1 MSESKKPGLQPLA
14 DAQPAF
20 VLVRPQLGEN
30 IGAAARA
37 MLNFSLGR
45 MRIVDPRDG
54 WPNAGAVKM
63 ASGAGR
69 LLDEAELYP
78 DVGSAVADCN
88 YVYATTARNRDLHLP
103 IYSPSEAALDGRQR
117 IETGHKVAFL
127 FGPERA
133 GLDNDDLAFAQA
145 IVSVPTNPEFS
156 SLNLAQC
163 VLLLAYEWLR
173 MRSESDPP
181 DSDAPRS
188 RLPLANSK
196 AKEVLAQHYVG
207 DLEEAGFFWPES
219 KADGMRKN
227 LQRLLLRLD
236 LTEPEV
242 RTLHG
247 VRKALKRGPGG
258 GKG

>member
-1 MSESKKPGLQPLA
+1 MSESKHSDLQPTA

-20 VLVRPQLGEN
+20 ILVRPQLGEN

-37 MLNFSLGR
+37 MFNFSLDR

-54 WPNAGAVKM
+54 WPNASAVKM

-69 LLDEAELYP
+69 VLDNAELYP

-88 YVYATTARNRDLHLP
+88 YVYATTARNRDLNLP
-103 IYSPSEAALDGRQR
+103 THSPSEAALDGRHR
-117 IETGHKVAFL
+117 IESGHKLAFL

-133 GLDNDDLAFAQA
+133 GLNNDDLAFAQA
-145 IVSVPTNPEFS
+145 MISVPTNPEFS

-163 VLLLAYEWLR
+163 VLLSAYEWLR
-173 MRSESDPP
+173 ARSDPS
-181 DSDAPRS
+181 DSGPQPS
-188 RLPLANSK
+188 RLPPANSK
-196 AKEVLAQHYVG
+196 AKEVLAQHYIR

-219 KADGMRKN
+219 KAEGMRKN

-247 VRKALKRGPGG
+247 VRKALKTGAGG

>member
-1 MSESKKPGLQPLA
+1 MSESKQPDFQPVA
-14 DAQPAF
+14 DAQPTF
-20 VLVRPQLGEN
+20 ILVRPQLGEN
-30 IGAAARA
+30 IGASARA

-54 WPNAGAVKM
+54 WPNASAVKM

-69 LLDEAELYP
+69 VLDEAELYP

-88 YVYATTARNRDLHLP
+88 YVYATTARNRDLNLP
-103 IYSPSEAALDGRQR
+103 IHSPSEAALDGRQR

-145 IVSVPTNPEFS
+145 IISVPTNPEFS

-173 MRSESDPP
+173 TQFDPSD
-181 DSDAPRS
+181 SGASRA

-196 AKEVLAQHYVG
+196 AKEVLAQHYVR

-219 KADGMRKN
+219 KADGMKRN
-227 LQRLLLRLD
+227 LQGLLLRLD

-247 VRKALKRGPGG
+247 VRKALRKGAGG

>member
-1 MSESKKPGLQPLA
+1 MSESVQPDSGVVA
-14 DAQPAF
+14 DAQPVF
-20 VLVRPQLGEN
+20 ILVRPQLGEN

-37 MLNFSLGR
+37 MLNFSLDR

-54 WPNAGAVKM
+54 WPNASAVKM

-69 LLDEAELYP
+69 VLDKAELYP
-78 DVGSAVADCN
+78 DVGRAVADCN
-88 YVYATTARNRDLHLP
+88 HVFATTARNRDLNLP
-103 IYSPSEAALDGRQR
+103 LRSPSEAALDGRQR
-117 IETGHKVAFL
+117 IEAGQKVAFL

-133 GLDNDDLAFAQA
+133 GLSNDDLAYAQA
-145 IVSVPTNPEFS
+145 IISVPTNPEFA

-163 VLLLAYEWLR
+163 VLLTAYEWLR
-173 MRSESDPP
+173 ARSDQSGSESQLSRMPP
-181 DSDAPRS
+181 
-188 RLPLANSK
+188 ANSK
-196 AKEVLAQHYVG
+196 SKEVLAQHYVR

-219 KADGMRKN
+219 KADGMRRN
-227 LQRLLLRLD
+227 LLGLLLRLD

-247 VRKALKRGPGG
+247 VRKALKGIAGG